1 MNSYEEEL
9 ITSLLDD
16 DAISNEEAAF
26 MEGYLDSF

>member
-16 DAISNEEAAF
+16 DEISTEEAAF

>member
-16 DAISNEEAAF
+16 DEISMEEAAF

>member
-16 DAISNEEAAF
+16 DAISSEEAAF